1 MTVQKLFA
9 GDDSTGDNHLLDF
22 RCPFIQRNNPGITVH
37 SFDGIVFH
45 IAVAA
50 MDLKGFIGD
59 IYCGLGGIIF
69 GHGGFFSD
77 RHTGIM
83 KPCSIDCQL
92 QGSFCAGCHI
102 CQIPLDSLVGID
114 WLAKLCT
121 LTGISNSSVNSPL
134 T

>member
-1 MTVQKLFA
+1 MTGQKLFA

-50 MDLKGFIGD
+50 MDLKGFIVD

-92 QGSFCAGCHI
+92 QGS
-102 CQIPLDSLVGID
+102 
-114 WLAKLCT
+114 
-121 LTGISNSSVNSPL
+121 
-134 T
+134 

>member
-1 MTVQKLFA
+1 MTGQKLFA

-59 IYCGLGGIIF
+59 IYSGIF
-69 GHGGFFSD
+69 RRQNRRQDGHPLCCCV
-77 RHTGIM
+77 R
-83 KPCSIDCQL
+83 IDFQ
-92 QGSFCAGCHI
+92 
-102 CQIPLDSLVGID
+102 
-114 WLAKLCT
+114 
-121 LTGISNSSVNSPL
+121 
-134 T
+134 